1 MVRNLNKYT
10 KFQLVLFRLHFII
23 CTLFF
28 VIPLFFLNQN
38 TWLDTLMLYITIIA
52 SMLILMNDRKAMFL
66 RVVYLSIYTFI
77 AFQYGLHM
85 DVFIKTAFYIPFAM
99 LRIWELYFTHD
110 RQKWRQL
117 IVKDINSTR
126 KNARIC
132 DKNMSMGTFF
142 VWLVIGV
149 CFATIINDI
158 FEDSILIDK
167 SIGDIY
173 YIVLL
178 LVAFGFIFLDYRKSM
193 NRWTFGVMYN
203 ILTANL
209 WIHANN
215 VSVAM
220 GLYICFWIYY
230 TSIGTIEAI
239 YLREINKVRS
249 LFALNL
255 REVKDPSK
263 KRK

>member
-10 KFQLVLFRLHFII
+10 KFQKVLFNLHFII
-23 CTLFF
+23 CGIFF
-28 VIPLFFLNQN
+28 IIPLFFLNQN

-52 SMLILMNDRKAMFL
+52 SMYILANDRRAIIL
-66 RVVYLSIYTFI
+66 RIFYLSIYTFI
-77 AFQYGLHM
+77 AFQYGLNI
-85 DVFIKTAFYIPFAM
+85 DVFIKIAFYIPFAM
-99 LRIWELYFTHD
+99 LRTWELYHTKDEH
-110 RQKWRQL
+110 QWRSL
-117 IVKDINSTR
+117 VAKEINSTR
-126 KNARIC
+126 RHGKNC
-132 DKNMSMGTFF
+132 HNMGTFY

-149 CFATIINDI
+149 CVATIINDV
-158 FEDSILIDK
+158 FDDKILLDK
-167 SIGDIY
+167 SIGDVY
-173 YIVLL
+173 YIVLI
-178 LVAFGFIFLDYRKSM
+178 LVAFGFIFLDYRRNM

-209 WIHANN
+209 WLHVNN

-255 REVKDPSK
+255 KEVKNT
-263 KRK
+263 